1 VANLI
6 AKSALEGRAPL
17 TIGATTL
24 AEVDVGPITSVAPF
38 PERDVGK
45 ALGGFP
51 SANQFITKG
60 DVKIVWSGR
69 AQAFYIGAP
78 CPDLGDLAA
87 VTDQSGGWVTLS
99 LSGPLA
105 VDTLARYVPLDL
117 RLSAFPLVFAAS
129 VMRFRVSLMYRAL
142 CAGRVAPN
150 PILGR
155 MRVGIAKAFVYGKSG
170 LRCVLRGTRFL
181 DVAAKHVAALAC
193 VGTKWRGSLR
203 APESLCVKSY
213 SVLWWDVS
221 SASRVL

>member
-17 TIGATTL
+17 TIAATTL
-24 AEVDVGPITSVAPF
+24 AEVDVGPITSVAPY
-38 PERDVGK
+38 PGRDVAK

-51 SANQFITKG
+51 SPNQFITKG

-105 VDTLARYVPLDL
+105 VDSLARYVPLDL
-117 RLSAFPLVFAAS
+117 RLSAFPVGGAARS
-129 VMRFRVSLMYRAL
+129 QLFHAPLCLIRLAEDAFQLMTFRSMARTAWHEVEVAMKTLAARA
-142 CAGRVAPN
+142 V
-150 PILGR
+150 
-155 MRVGIAKAFVYGKSG
+155 
-170 LRCVLRGTRFL
+170 
-181 DVAAKHVAALAC
+181 
-193 VGTKWRGSLR
+193 
-203 APESLCVKSY
+203 
-213 SVLWWDVS
+213 
-221 SASRVL
+221 